1 MNHVPF
7 ATKLFLVLGVCGP
20 LYACGNSPEAGTG
33 SMTVALVPGL
43 QGTKEPFYKQMIIG
57 AQAKAAT
64 LGVSLVLREPDSW
77 DAAGIAQ
84 QIGYIDELIA
94 LKVGGMVIVPQDT
107 NAFVAPLKRA
117 ADAGI
122 KIVTADQYI
131 GTNTY
136 GQGGPADFPIAYV
149 GSDNYEG
156 GKIACS
162 MLADSVGGIGG
173 IYIQN
178 HKQGISAT
186 DAREQGCKDIIATKT
201 GMSVVAVDYNGDDAS
216 VGSIQTTAALAM
228 YPTLVGVF
236 GCNVASG
243 EAAGNAVAA
252 SDRATTVKV
261 VVFDA
266 PATSVDNLRN
276 GHIQAMIAQKPAL
289 MGQLGVDIVVKAMN
303 GQTGLPTKTNSGFVV
318 IDASNVDNPEI
329 SQFLY

>member
-7 ATKLFLVLGVCGP
+7 VAKLFCVLALGGS
-20 LYACGNSPEAGTG
+20 LFACGSSSEGGAGST
-33 SMTVALVPGL
+33 TVALVPGL
-43 QGTKEPFYKQMIIG
+43 QGMKEPFYKQMIIG

-77 DAAGIAQ
+77 DAAGIVQ
-84 QIGYIDELIA
+84 QIAFIDELIA
-94 LKVGGMVIVPQDT
+94 MKVGGMVIVPQDT
-107 NAFVAPLKRA
+107 NAFIAPLKRA

-162 MLADSVGGIGG
+162 MLADSVGSTGG

-178 HKQGISAT
+178 HKRGISAT
-186 DAREQGCKDIIATKT
+186 DAREQGCKDTIAAKV
-201 GMSVVAVDYNGDDAS
+201 GMSIVAVDYNGDDAG
-216 VGSIQTTAALAM
+216 VGSTQTTAALAM
-228 YPTLVGVF
+228 FPTLVGVF

-252 SDRATTVKV
+252 SDRAGSVKV

-266 PATSVDNLRN
+266 PATSVANLRN

-289 MGQLGVDIVVKAMN
+289 MGQLGVDIAVKAMN

-318 IDASNVDNPEI
+318 IDASNVDSPEI